1 MSAKTRRNH
10 KSWSK
15 RGHTRLRLARSEKQ
29 GGRVHYKYR
38 VISRAAYP
46 PRRRLKYG
54 EGA

>member
-15 RGHTRLRLARSEKQ
+15 RGHTRLRLAQKQ

-38 VISRAAYP
+38 VISRTACP
-46 PRRRLKYG
+46 PRRVQK
-54 EGA
+54 GA